1 MDNTLKKS
9 NFISSSV
16 LVLFLLRFFLSNS
29 AFAKDLDH
37 GSPLSKLFL
46 FGDSYLDTGNDN
58 FTVRSWKI
66 PYGMT
71 FPGFPT
77 GRFSDGLIL
86 TDFLGNTLVALDN
99 AILLASFMG
108 IKSPIPYTQWD
119 DLSKTRVSNGM
130 NFAHGGTG
138 VFNTWMKQEQN
149 MTIQIDTFKQYIA
162 DGVYTKR
169 DLDMAV
175 VSSSGNDYTQY
186 YAVDHGTHEGYQA
199 FVAKVIDQLEMNLR
213 EIRKTGVKKVVM
225 LTMQPLGCL
234 PYKEKTLSYEKCDK
248 PLNNDTIYHNTLLQK
263 AVQRLNRETTDSP
276 FHILDL
282 YSAFMSVI
290 NKRGGGTNYS
300 GIDKIGSVESG
311 NPLLKPCCTPTSRKA
326 LCGSVD
332 ANGVKQYTL
341 CDIPNDDLFWDLY
354 HLTESGWQAIS
365 SAMKPSFDEL
375 MQYNIFQRR
384 RTSASASIATS

>member
-1 MDNTLKKS
+1 MDTTQKRS
-9 NFISSSV
+9 SFISSSV
-16 LVLFLLRFFLSNS
+16 LVLFSSCFFLSNS
-29 AFAKDLDH
+29 AFAKDLNH

-58 FTVRSWKI
+58 FTVISWNI

-86 TDFLGNTLVALDN
+86 TDFL
-99 AILLASFMG
+99 ASFMG
-108 IKSPIPYTQWD
+108 IKSPMPYRQWN

-138 VFNTWMKQEQN
+138 VFNTRIREPN
-149 MTIQIDTFKQYIA
+149 MTTQIDIFKQYIA
-162 DGVYTKR
+162 DGVYSR
-169 DLDMAV
+169 HDLDESMAV
-175 VSSSGNDYTQY
+175 VSSSRNDYTQY
-186 YAVDHGTHEGYQA
+186 YTVDHGTHEGYQA
-199 FVAKVIDQLEMNLR
+199 FDVKVIDQLEMNLR
-213 EIRKTGVKKVVM
+213 EIRNVGVKKVVM
-225 LTMQPLGCL
+225 MTMQPLGCL
-234 PYKEKTLSYEKCDK
+234 PYMTRTLSYEKCDK
-248 PLNNDTIYHNTLLQK
+248 PLINDNIYHNTLLKK

-282 YSAFMSVI
+282 YSAFMSVM
-290 NKRGGGTNYS
+290 NKRGGGANYS
-300 GIDKIGSVESG
+300 GIDKIASPESG
-311 NPLLKPCCTPTSRKA
+311 NPLLEPCCTSTVRNA
-326 LCGSVD
+326 MCGSVD

-341 CDIPNDDLFWDLY
+341 CDNPNDVLFWDIY
-354 HLTESGWQAIS
+354 HPTESGWQAIS

-384 RTSASASIATS
+384 RTSVSASVDTS